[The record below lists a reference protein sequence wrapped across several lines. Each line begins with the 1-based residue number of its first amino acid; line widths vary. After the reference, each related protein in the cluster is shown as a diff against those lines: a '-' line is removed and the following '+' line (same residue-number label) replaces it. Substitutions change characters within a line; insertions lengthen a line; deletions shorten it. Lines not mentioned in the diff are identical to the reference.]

1 MKKIRIVFIVHQI
14 NQGGMESALFNLIS
28 LMDKDKFDI
37 TIFSVIGWGEW
48 EDKFRDSGFYL
59 IDQYARLREPTGF
72 FSKLSNIIKIK
83 MIDII
88 KKINCKQ
95 LLSVSS
101 TKKFDIVVSYQVYS
115 PYGGIGFPRKAKTIK
130 YVHGNVASNAH
141 YRLMQQQLKYENE
154 KYDRIICVSDDA
166 KKAFINLTGRTDNIL
181 TLFNPIN
188 GDNILKRSEEDFD
201 LRISAKTDYICA
213 VGRLSPEKGFERLV
227 NVFNRLISDGIKS
240 KLVIVGDG
248 VERNKLTN
256 LAELLGLTEYIE
268 LIGHKDNPYPY
279 IRNSLFTVLPSFT
292 EGLPVVAM
300 ESLCLGIPIVSTY
313 PSAGELFGEEICGII
328 TENDDD
334 SLYQGMKAMLTDT
347 EFYKK
352 LKKGAENRSCF
363 FKGATMVREVEK
375 VFIELYN
382 ESEKHTGS
390 QINI

>member
-1 MKKIRIVFIVHQI
+1 MKRIKIVFIVHQL
-14 NQGGMESALFNLIS
+14 NKGGMESALFNLIS

-37 TIFSVIGWGEW
+37 TVFTVIGWGEW
-48 EDKFRDSGFYL
+48 EDKFRDSGFCV
-59 IDQYARLREPTGF
+59 IDQFARLKEPTGF
-72 FSKLSNIIKIK
+72 FSKLSNILRIK

-88 KKINCKQ
+88 KKINCKK

-115 PYGGIGFPRKAKTIK
+115 PYGRIGFPRKAKTIK

-141 YRLMQQQLKYENE
+141 YRLMQQQLKYENK

-166 KKAFINLTGRTDNIL
+166 KKAFMNLTGRTDNIL
-181 TLFNPIN
+181 TVFNPIN
-188 GDNILKRSEEDFD
+188 GENILKRSEEDFD
-201 LRISAKTDYICA
+201 LRNSSITNYICA

-227 NVFNRLISDGIKS
+227 NVCNRLIYDGLKP

-248 VERNKLTN
+248 AERNKLTN
-256 LAELLGLTEYIE
+256 LVKSLGLTEYIE

-279 IRNSLFTVLPSFT
+279 IKNSLFTVLPSLT

-313 PSAGELFGEEICGII
+313 PSAGELFGDEICGII

-334 SLYQGMKAMLTDT
+334 SLYQGMKTMLTNS

-352 LKKGAENRSCF
+352 SKKGAENRSAF
-363 FKGATMVREVEK
+363 FRGATMVRKVES
-375 VFIELYN
+375 VFFELYN
-382 ESEKHTGS
+382 ESK
-390 QINI
+390 NN